1 MVVLVEERV
10 AKWRFLGR
18 ESEGKLG
25 GLVGKLSFGGRALVV
40 VEVLGERWRV
50 SCILGGRLLLH
61 VWKERKALL
70 PG

>member
-1 MVVLVEERV
+1 MVVLVEERG

-40 VEVLGERWRV
+40 VVLGERWRV

-70 PG
+70 SG